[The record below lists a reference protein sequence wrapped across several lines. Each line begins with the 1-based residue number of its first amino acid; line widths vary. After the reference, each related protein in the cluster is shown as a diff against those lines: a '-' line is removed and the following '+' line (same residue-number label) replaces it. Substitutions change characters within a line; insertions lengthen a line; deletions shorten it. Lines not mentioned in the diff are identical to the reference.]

1 MPRNEVWSR
10 AEVAATVADYLD
22 MLRQELAGAPYS
34 KAAHRRELAA
44 RLDGR
49 SGPSI
54 EFKRANISAVL
65 AERGL
70 RHIAGYKPRGN
81 YQRALS
87 EELDRQ
93 LATYPDLL
101 ARMQLKDAPVEAPAT
116 LGEDA
121 VIAAVKQLLTGE
133 GWSVVHVA
141 SAALKEK
148 GVDLEARLGERRL
161 IVEAKGWPASTY
173 KDGRPKKWL
182 PYPQARAYFSNAL
195 LPLLIGAGAATTTDR
210 RVLRRWQ
217 GPRAPAHRAQAQGV
231 TESRASQVPSD
242 SLSVFCEPLLDR
254 VTVFVERLV
263 HSSAVLEL
271 YRR

>member
-1 MPRNEVWSR
+1 MARNEVWSQ
-10 AEVAATVADYLD
+10 AEIASTVADYLD

-34 KAAHRRELAA
+34 KAAHRRKLAA

-65 AERGL
+65 AERAL

-81 YQRALS
+81 YQRALAD
-87 EELDRQ
+87 ELDRQ
-93 LATYPDLL
+93 LAVDSDLL
-101 ARMQLKDAPVEAPAT
+101 ARMQLQDAPVDAPAT

-121 VIAAVKQLLTGE
+121 VIAAVKRLLTGE

-161 IVEAKGWPASTY
+161 IIEAKGWPASTY
-173 KDGRPKKWL
+173 KDGRKKKWL
-182 PYPQARAYFSNAL
+182 PYPQARAYYSNAL
-195 LPLLIGAGAATTTDR
+195 LPLLIGWSEERAEIALALPEQPTNVRLVDR
-210 RVLRRWQ
+210 TARALRQLGIGVYFVDGKGRARRHIEHE
-217 GPRAPAHRAQAQGV
+217 PRA
-231 TESRASQVPSD
+231 
-242 SLSVFCEPLLDR
+242 
-254 VTVFVERLV
+254 
-263 HSSAVLEL
+263 
-271 YRR
+271 